1 METFLQS
8 ETLVTAMI
16 ASGSALFGVL
26 VSQSIGFLKQKSE
39 HKYERQVFLRQ
50 KYEELSFRIID
61 FTNILK
67 SISSQLSQE
76 ESGNNID
83 TAEFDEKGAKI
94 EIITVL
100 YFSELTTDC
109 EDFLTV
115 SRQFFLAHGS
125 NDSSDDIYNREA
137 LKVRFNEAFDKL
149 YDQIKN
155 HISDYT

>member
-67 SISSQLSQE
+67 TISSQLSQE

-109 EDFLTV
+109 EYFLAI
-115 SRQFFLAHGS
+115 SRQFLLAHS
-125 NDSSDDIYNREA
+125 FNDNTNAIDNREI
-137 LKVRFNEAFDKL
+137 LKVSFYAAFDEL
-149 YDQIKN
+149 YDQVKK
-155 HISDYT
+155 HISNYT

>member
-1 METFLQS
+1 M
-8 ETLVTAMI
+8 
-16 ASGSALFGVL
+16 
-26 VSQSIGFLKQKSE
+26 
-39 HKYERQVFLRQ
+39 FLRQ
-50 KYEELSFRIID
+50 KYEELSFGITD

-67 SISSQLSQE
+67 TISSQLPQE

-100 YFSELTTDC
+100 YFSEITTDC

-125 NDSSDDIYNREA
+125 WLMALTIVLTIYIIE
-137 LKVRFNEAFDKL
+137 K
-149 YDQIKN
+149 
-155 HISDYT
+155 H

>member
-1 METFLQS
+1 MEVFLQS
-8 ETLVTAMI
+8 EKLITALI

-26 VSQSIGFLKQKSE
+26 LSQVIGFMKQKFE
-39 HKYERQVFLRQ
+39 HKYERQIFLRE

-67 SISSQLSQE
+67 TISSQLSQL
-76 ESGNNID
+76 ESGANID

-100 YFSELTTDC
+100 YFPELTIDC
-109 EDFLTV
+109 EYFLEI
-115 SRQFFLAHGS
+115 SRKFFLAHGS
-125 NDSSDDIYNREA
+125 HDSFDNVDSREM
-137 LKVRFNEAFDKL
+137 LQVRFNEAFDTL
-149 YDQIKN
+149 YNKIKN

>member
-1 METFLQS
+1 MEIFLQNETFAIAL
-8 ETLVTAMI
+8 I

-26 VSQSIGFLKQKSE
+26 LSQVIELLKQKSE
-39 HKYERQVFLRQ
+39 QKYERQVFLRK

-67 SISSQLSQE
+67 NLGSQLSQQADE
-76 ESGNNID
+76 TNINS
-83 TAEFDEKGAKI
+83 AEFDEKGAKI

-109 EDFLTV
+109 EDFLLA
-115 SRQFFLAHGS
+115 SRQFLAVHDI
-125 NDSSDDIYNREA
+125 NNQDIDNFDSSKI
-137 LKVRFNEAFDKL
+137 RFNRAFDKL
-149 YDQIKN
+149 YDQIKK